1 MRAQNFFGQLV
12 QVLCVMQQEVV
23 LQFVRL
29 QPALTHKSLVTM
41 LTFSQNLPIENY
53 KTCYIVLI
61 PYIPLSPC
69 RGRNREDILHYLGN
83 VFGERKSCSE
93 VGT

>member
-1 MRAQNFFGQLV
+1 MPQKSTLVFKNLTAVRAQNFFGQLV

-41 LTFSQNLPIENY
+41 LTQAESIEKVMDDWFY
-53 KTCYIVLI
+53 WSV
-61 PYIPLSPC
+61 
-69 RGRNREDILHYLGN
+69 RFVDW
-83 VFGERKSCSE
+83 
-93 VGT
+93 